1 MRFVAPLG
9 DCPAASFI
17 VERNYVRGLTTGQR
31 LDYAARMGKLFFAS
45 LLTLSLLTAMLAGVV
60 IAAFVAMGSLDLGAA
75 LTLVL
80 VINTVIFVLSPW
92 LTDLMLRW
100 VNKVVYLDDAT
111 LEARYPHVHAI
122 VHEVADQYG
131 FKAPSVGIIPDRNPT
146 AFTYGL
152 FRSSARIVLT
162 DGIFEYLTEEETRAV
177 VAHELGHIVNMDFL
191 VMTVAGTLVQMLY
204 VIYAS
209 MSRQRSGGR
218 KNGVAAV
225 GLVAYVAYFVGTYLL
240 LYLSRTREYLA
251 DRFAAERTDARHL
264 ANALVKIAYGIA
276 QSEDTDATR
285 ELLAS
290 TRHMGVV
297 DFKGASHLGLVVE
310 AAKLDPNATA
320 NAMLFD
326 IYNPWAKLIELNST
340 HPLTGRRIQ
349 ALEAIAR
356 EKRQAFADIDVAAAA
371 ERARVDPAALWTK
384 FLRELALIALPTA
397 ALVIGGLATVA
408 TGGLIY
414 ILLAIPAAVLAWGV
428 LIPITYP
435 FSPPADT
442 TVVALMGDV
451 AASPIVG
458 QPVRLQG
465 EVIGRAVAGSIVGED
480 TVFADR
486 TGRMVVDFRSLF
498 GPFGDLW
505 TGWQRVKK
513 HIGAKGEVTGWFRRG
528 MGGHVIMNELKTS
541 AGTIKAYPYLAGVIV
556 PLLIFAAIAAFA
568 FFTFAGTSY

>member
-1 MRFVAPLG
+1 
-9 DCPAASFI
+9 
-17 VERNYVRGLTTGQR
+17 
-31 LDYAARMGKLFFAS
+31 MGKLFFAS

-111 LEARYPHVHAI
+111 LEARYRHVHAI

-218 KNGVAAV
+218 KNGAATV

-486 TGRMVVDFRSLF
+486 TGRMVVDFAPCSDRSATS
-498 GPFGDLW
+498 GPAGS
-505 TGWQRVKK
+505 
-513 HIGAKGEVTGWFRRG
+513 ASSS
-528 MGGHVIMNELKTS
+528 TS
-541 AGTIKAYPYLAGVIV
+541 APRAR
-556 PLLIFAAIAAFA
+556 
-568 FFTFAGTSY
+568 